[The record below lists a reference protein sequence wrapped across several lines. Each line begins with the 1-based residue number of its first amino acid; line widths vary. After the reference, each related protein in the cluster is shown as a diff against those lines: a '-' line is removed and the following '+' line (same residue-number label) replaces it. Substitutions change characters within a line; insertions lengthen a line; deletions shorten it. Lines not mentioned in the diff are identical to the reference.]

1 MRPSKLLVTYL
12 LFLAASPLVAQELLR
27 AAREGE
33 TSRVRSVLASGA
45 DVNETDRE
53 GWTAL
58 MLAARRNNP
67 EIAEVLIEA
76 GANVAYRDP
85 TGMSALTVAKEASAE
100 RIVDLLRAAGAS
112 ESLEERLDEAVRGD
126 NPAQVKAVIA
136 EGADVDALE
145 TGSYQTPL
153 MVALELGHLDV
164 FLALVEAGASPTVE
178 GTGIETTGES
188 ALRLAARIGSPWA
201 FRLLVEKGVGRA
213 QLEDALFVGCVHE
226 SIVRIALENG
236 ARPNARGTNEET
248 ALLCAASKGSG
259 AAVEVLL
266 GAGADP
272 DAVSAEG
279 ATALDAAEAKGHVE
293 VVRLLEQARR

>member
-1 MRPSKLLVTYL
+1 MRNPRLLLAYL
-12 LFLAASPLVAQELLR
+12 ACLAAAPLPAQELLR

-33 TSRVRSVLASGA
+33 TSRVRSALASGA

-58 MLAARRNNP
+58 MLAALRNNP

-76 GANVAYRDP
+76 GGNVTYREP

-100 RIVDLLRAAGAS
+100 RIVALLRTAGAS

-126 NPAQVKAVIA
+126 DPARVRALIV
-136 EGADVDALE
+136 EGADVDVLE

-213 QLEDALFVGCVHE
+213 QLEDALLVGCVHE
-226 SIVRIALENG
+226 SIVRLALENG
-236 ARPNARGTNEET
+236 ARPNARGPKEET
-248 ALLCAASKGSG
+248 ALLCAASKGSH
-259 AAVEVLL
+259 AAVEYLL

-272 DAVSAEG
+272 GLISNEG
-279 ATALDAAEAKGHVE
+279 ATALAAAETKGHVE
-293 VVRLLEQARR
+293 VVRLLEEAR